1 MALLSCFYFG
11 GFNTFFMPSPL
22 HRVSP
27 FLIQRCGGW
36 GGDARAHVH
45 RHTKQNLQPSD
56 GVMIVVPSA
65 CLTKTLTQ
73 QLVVY
78 SFALDNRMCSSIR
91 PQIIQCVKIRS
102 CVCVCVCVSFLHTHI
117 CAGYVNMSQ
126 FTGRR
131 DGGVRGTRA
140 EKGGGHVKEKAG
152 HRGGERDGNGQRSI
166 YR

>member
-1 MALLSCFYFG
+1 M
-11 GFNTFFMPSPL
+11 
-22 HRVSP
+22 HR
-27 FLIQRCGGW
+27 R
-36 GGDARAHVH
+36 
-45 RHTKQNLQPSD
+45 TKQNLQPSD

-102 CVCVCVCVSFLHTHI
+102 CVCVSFLHTHI

-152 HRGGERDGNGQRSI
+152 HRGRETVTDKEVLIGGNRKSRIQKRHKEHKDSRIVGRVRPSCLLPI
-166 YR
+166 LHLFFYMFLWL